1 MIIEIRETYSFE
13 IQCCKKSKDTCIYED
28 MKMYL
33 QPSIKIQPSINTY
46 PIYKENYIL
55 ENKTKTKKIHWLKIN
70 EWFIKMSCSLKVGY
84 YILNNF
90 LIESFEINCSPRR
103 SRSFTPTGS

>member
-33 QPSIKIQPSINTY
+33 QPSIKI
-46 PIYKENYIL
+46 
-55 ENKTKTKKIHWLKIN
+55 
-70 EWFIKMSCSLKVGY
+70 
-84 YILNNF
+84 
-90 LIESFEINCSPRR
+90 
-103 SRSFTPTGS
+103 